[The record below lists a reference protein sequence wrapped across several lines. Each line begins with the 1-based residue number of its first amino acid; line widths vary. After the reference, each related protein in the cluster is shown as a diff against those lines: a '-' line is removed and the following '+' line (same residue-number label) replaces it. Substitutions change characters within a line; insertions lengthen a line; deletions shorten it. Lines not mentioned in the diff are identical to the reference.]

1 MRLLFVGS
9 EAEYQGSQHDRGN
22 GSPFSLFFV
31 PGIQESTILTCYD
44 AVVMPALRFLALQP
58 STHPV
63 PIIASGPV
71 SMMADCFDGGCTDY
85 MIEPWAEEELRAR
98 VVARTTPCLEL
109 EHGTIRATP
118 GRIIGPGGSVPL
130 SDTAY
135 RMLVVLYQNRGRAV
149 PRQALACCIERS
161 RNGTLDAGRALD
173 MRMARLRAA
182 LRASG
187 AAESAR
193 NLRGRHGSYAL
204 LA

>member
-9 EAEYQGSQHDRGN
+9 EAEYQGSLLARGN

-31 PGIQESTILTCYD
+31 DGIQESTILTCYD
-44 AVVMPALRFLALQP
+44 AVVMPALRFLALPP

-63 PIIASGPV
+63 PMIASGPV

-85 MIEPWAEEELRAR
+85 MIEPWTEEELRAR

-109 EHGTIRATP
+109 EYGTIRATP
-118 GRIIGPGGSVPL
+118 GRIIGPRGSAPL

-135 RMLVVLYQNRGRAV
+135 RMLVVLYQNRGKAV
-149 PRQALACCIERS
+149 PRQALACCIKPS
-161 RNGTLDAGRALD
+161 CNGAHAAGRALD

-182 LRASG
+182 LRAAG
-187 AAESAR
+187 ATESAR
-193 NLRGRHGSYAL
+193 NLRGQHGSYSL